1 MRHSGQ
7 GQARSINKSK
17 EWKEKRKDRHEN
29 IDVVFILIYLY
40 FCFVVISILI
50 VIITSTTM
58 LLLLLSLQLF
68 FVSFLSL
75 SSSSTVSFLSLLSSI
90 FIIIINGYGRRIRE
104 NTSYHLRHTSSLP
117 AITRNITIN
126 ISIAGTPTPIQ
137 LHSLYGSRSVQTH
150 FPLTHS
156 NFSQHSHL
164 SSFQLCPELRTK
176 SRLKCCLCP

>member
-1 MRHSGQ
+1 MKTQTCCLYPYLSL
-7 GQARSINKSK
+7 
-17 EWKEKRKDRHEN
+17 
-29 IDVVFILIYLY
+29 FLFCCYLY
-40 FCFVVISILI
+40 FNCHYYIYHNATTITVITVV
-50 VIITSTTM
+50 
-58 LLLLLSLQLF
+58 F
-68 FVSFLSL
+68 CYSFLSL

-90 FIIIINGYGRRIRE
+90 FIIIINGYERRIRE